1 VFKSRLQLW
10 SVLGAVLERGVGLL
24 SCLGTVR
31 IGAWSWT
38 AELLR
43 DCAYWSVELDC

>member
-1 VFKSRLQLW
+1 MFKSRLQLW
-10 SVLGAVLERGVGLL
+10 SVLGAVLECGVGLL
-24 SCLGTVR
+24 SFRGTVR

-43 DCAYWSVELDC
+43 GCEYWSVEVDC